1 MPCQSPRGLRG
12 LCRARDQEVLKDRM
26 PRITAEPYEFDFD
39 PRTAALLII
48 DMQRDFPRA
57 RRVRRVARQ
66 RCEPAAP

>member
-1 MPCQSPRGLRG
+1 LSHLGAAGNLLAWPGRILI
-12 LCRARDQEVLKDRM
+12 RDQIRCRWSM
-26 PRITAEPYEFDFD
+26 PSLMNSRFEPAA
-39 PRTAALLII
+39 AALLII